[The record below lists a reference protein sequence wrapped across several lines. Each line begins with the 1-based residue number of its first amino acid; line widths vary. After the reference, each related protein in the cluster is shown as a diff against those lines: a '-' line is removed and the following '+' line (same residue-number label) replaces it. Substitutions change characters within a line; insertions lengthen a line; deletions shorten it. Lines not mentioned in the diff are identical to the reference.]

1 MLKILAIIPARGGS
15 KGIPMK
21 NIQIINGKPLLYYS
35 VKAAHNS
42 KEVDRT
48 IVSTDHPHIE
58 KIAKKNGA
66 EVIKRPKIIAT
77 DKARIEPVMFHVINS
92 LKKDENYIPDIIIL
106 LQNTSP
112 LRTSND
118 IDNAIKIFKKNK
130 YDSLLSVSPSHYFL
144 WKKIKKSAKPVNY
157 DPLNRPNRQE
167 IKDEFVEN
175 GAIYISKYS
184 NFIKSKCRIS
194 GKIGLYVMK
203 PEVSI
208 EIDSRIDFEIV
219 EKIMKQKNSRY

>member
-1 MLKILAIIPARGGS
+1 
-15 KGIPMK
+15 MK
-21 NIQIINGKPLLYYS
+21 NIRIINGKPLLYYS

-48 IVSTDHPHIE
+48 IVSTDHPNIE

-66 EVIKRPKIIAT
+66 EVIKRPKKIAT
-77 DKARIEPVMFHVINS
+77 DKARIEPVMFHVVNS
-92 LKKDENYIPDIIIL
+92 LKKDENYIPDIIVL

-130 YDSLLSVSPSHYFL
+130 YDSLLSVSPSNYFL
-144 WKKIKKSAKPVNY
+144 WKKIKKNAKPMNY

-203 PEVSI
+203 PKVSI
-208 EIDSRIDFEIV
+208 EIDDKIDFEIV
-219 EKIMKQKNSRY
+219 EKIMKQKSSRN